1 MSLESTLDPLAATR
15 AKQTD
20 MAFEKIDANVDSF
33 HHVQKVT
40 LEDEGLP
47 RMIEHPR
54 RRLQLLEVFQIRVNI
69 VRELQ

>member
-1 MSLESTLDPLAATR
+1 MV
-15 AKQTD
+15 
-20 MAFEKIDANVDSF
+20 FEKIDANVDSF

-54 RRLQLLEVFQIRVNI
+54 RQLQLLEVFQIRVNI
-69 VRELQ
+69 VREL

>member
-1 MSLESTLDPLAATR
+1 
-15 AKQTD
+15 

-40 LEDEGLP
+40 LKDEGLP
-47 RMIEHPR
+47 RMIEHSR

-69 VRELQ
+69 VREL